1 MILGITH
8 NARRPALSGG
18 TATPARAAAT
28 ALASRPLLR
37 TQPVLRRAREPQQ
50 LCLDLQPRLR

>member
-8 NARRPALSGG
+8 SARRPALSGG
-18 TATPARAAAT
+18 TATPPRAAM
-28 ALASRPLLR
+28 LPQRPLLR
-37 TQPVLRRAREPQQ
+37 SQPVLRRAREPQQ